1 MDARLRR
8 LLQLLAIAAVLYAVV
23 AVAGGIVLA
32 ELALHPQRR
41 SLLDAARARQSL
53 TQEFHVP
60 VDDVSISAQDGATL
74 RAWFIAPSHPSGS
87 AVILLHGVADNR
99 EGMIGYA
106 ALFLRHG
113 YAVLLPDS
121 RAHGESG
128 GAIATYGALERYDVQ
143 RWAAWLQPHAPRCEY
158 LFGESMGAAI
168 AIESAPVL
176 PRLCAVA
183 AEASFAT
190 FDEIANDRIAQRTGL
205 GLWFPRTVGALI
217 RDSGLAYAR
226 LRYHVWLDD
235 ADPAA
240 ALAHSRVPTLLICGT
255 ADDNIPMRHSL
266 QLYLAGRG
274 HSSIW
279 IVPGAQHTGA
289 DSADPAL
296 FEQRV
301 TGWFA
306 EHAANATASYA
317 SVAIRPPPR
326 SIAEAAA
333 PAPPAPP
340 SS

>member
-1 MDARLRR
+1 MDVRLRR
-8 LLQLLAIAAVLYAVV
+8 LLQFLAFAVALYAVV
-23 AVAGGIVLA
+23 AVAGGIFLA

-41 SLLDAARARQSL
+41 TLVDAPRARQSL
-53 TQEFHVP
+53 IEEFHVP
-60 VDDVSISAQDGATL
+60 VENVSISAADGATL
-74 RAWFIAPSHPSGS
+74 RGWFVAPDQPSGS

-106 ALFLRHG
+106 ALLLRHG

-128 GAIATYGALERYDVQ
+128 GAIAAYGVLERNDLQ
-143 RWAAWLQPHAPRCEY
+143 RWSAWLRPHAPRCEY

-168 AIESAPVL
+168 AIESESAL
-176 PRLCAVA
+176 SGLCAVA

-205 GLWFPRTVGALI
+205 GLWFPESIGALI
-217 RDSGLAYAR
+217 RESGVAYAR
-226 LRYHVWLDD
+226 LRYRIWLTD

-266 QLYLAGRG
+266 ELYEAGRA
-274 HSSIW
+274 HSSLW

-289 DSADPAL
+289 DVVDPAG

-301 TGWFA
+301 IRWFA
-306 EHAANATASYA
+306 DHAS
-317 SVAIRPPPR
+317 RPGP
-326 SIAEAAA
+326 
-333 PAPPAPP
+333 
-340 SS
+340 

>member
-128 GAIATYGALERYDVQ
+128 GAIAT
-143 RWAAWLQPHAPRCEY
+143 
-158 LFGESMGAAI
+158 
-168 AIESAPVL
+168 
-176 PRLCAVA
+176 
-183 AEASFAT
+183 
-190 FDEIANDRIAQRTGL
+190 
-205 GLWFPRTVGALI
+205 
-217 RDSGLAYAR
+217 
-226 LRYHVWLDD
+226 
-235 ADPAA
+235 
-240 ALAHSRVPTLLICGT
+240 
-255 ADDNIPMRHSL
+255 
-266 QLYLAGRG
+266 
-274 HSSIW
+274 
-279 IVPGAQHTGA
+279 
-289 DSADPAL
+289 
-296 FEQRV
+296 
-301 TGWFA
+301 
-306 EHAANATASYA
+306 
-317 SVAIRPPPR
+317 
-326 SIAEAAA
+326 
-333 PAPPAPP
+333 
-340 SS
+340 